1 MKVYRANA
9 TDLVPIESGRIAAP
23 SRSWASMGVRAAR
36 ETLESDPPPGVL
48 RWLVSCDESG
58 VHGARYYGFG
68 TLWMRWQRRGEFAAI
83 IDALRAKHGFEQEFK
98 WSKVG
103 PRYLAFYRD
112 LVEAFF
118 KTNWLAFH
126 ALVVEKAIVTQADID
141 RARRIH
147 FTKLLTNKIQRCLR
161 SHRDREQTFR
171 IWVDPIHSR
180 YAKADE
186 EVEVI
191 ANNVLARVF
200 GKSRPLDKVLTHD
213 SRETPSIMLCDVL
226 LGAVMDAWQQKAESA
241 AKHGLANWIARHLGW
256 DDLHSDT
263 LVRERKFN
271 VWIFY
276 DPTRG
281 PRKVVTRKVRL
292 RHPLPAAK

>member
-1 MKVYRANA
+1 MEARA
-9 TDLVPIESGRIAAP
+9 LRESVEA
-23 SRSWASMGVRAAR
+23 
-36 ETLESDPPPGVL
+36 DPPAGVL

-68 TLWMRWQRRGEFAAI
+68 TLWMRWQRRGEFARMI
-83 IDALRAKHGFEQEFK
+83 EDLRTEHRFTQEFK

-103 PRYLAFYRD
+103 PRYFAFYRD

-126 ALVVEKAIVTQADID
+126 ALVVEKAIVTQEDID

-147 FTKLLTNKIQRCLR
+147 FTKLLTNKIQRCRR
-161 SHRDREQTFR
+161 SHREREQTFR

-191 ANNVLARVF
+191 ANNVLAQVF
-200 GKSRPLDKVLTHD
+200 GKARPVDKVLTHD
-213 SRETPSIMLCDVL
+213 SHDTPSIMLCDVL
-226 LGAVMDAWQQKAESA
+226 LGAVMDAWQQKAESR
-241 AKHGLANWIARHLGW
+241 AKQDLAKWIAKHLGW
-256 DDLHSDT
+256 EDLHSDT
-263 LVRERKFN
+263 QVSERKFN
-271 VWIFY
+271 VWVFY

-281 PRKVVTRKVRL
+281 PRKIATRRVRL
-292 RHPLPAAK
+292 LHPLP